1 MTFYIG
7 MNQMIHLHG
16 MMDAQCIVNVNIA
29 ESILCKIAKEIGLN
43 AKEETMVDPTMTNKE
58 VWEYMN
64 KCPFYQFNYEIANH
78 YKIDACL
85 YHERPLDRTEECKI
99 CNGSCPI
106 LVKIN
111 IIKNEE
117 KII

>member
-1 MTFYIG
+1 
-7 MNQMIHLHG
+7 
-16 MMDAQCIVNVNIA
+16 
-29 ESILCKIAKEIGLN
+29 
-43 AKEETMVDPTMTNKE
+43 MVDPTMTNKE

-106 LVKIN
+106 LGKIN
-111 IIKNEE
+111 IIKNET
-117 KII
+117 KRA